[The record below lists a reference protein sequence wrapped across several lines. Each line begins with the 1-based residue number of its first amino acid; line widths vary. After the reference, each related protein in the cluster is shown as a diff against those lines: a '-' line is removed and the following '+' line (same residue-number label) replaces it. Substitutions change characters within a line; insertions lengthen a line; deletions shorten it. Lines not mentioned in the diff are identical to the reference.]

1 MKAILAR
8 FMSVQAAYAV
18 MDSSVSRRGA
28 VVGPMKRYLRLAQF
42 RILLTLAAIGSSALV
57 LEAGRR
63 WS

>member
-1 MKAILAR
+1 
-8 FMSVQAAYAV
+8 
-18 MDSSVSRRGA
+18 
-28 VVGPMKRYLRLAQF
+28 MKRYLRLASF